1 MRIRSVAPVLAGLL
15 LISGATAATAFPALE
30 PPPAIQS
37 AVSSQASAPQD
48 DAPISVGFG
57 ARAITP
63 VGEPPAEWAPYVHP
77 HPVTGVW
84 GERWVDTADD
94 GCHPQPHRNRP
105 PAVHVDDWWNHAG
118 DNRFAGAV
126 TVRGVTIVG
135 DPQSAGKWDGIWG
148 NAGFGSRCALGAND
162 DIWARA
168 VVIDDGE
175 RSVAMVALDVVGLFG
190 IEVERARR
198 EVLARYPDMAIDEL
212 VVASTHTHQSP
223 DTMGYWGLTL
233 GVDGKYPTYQAF
245 VRSQILDAVRDAWE
259 AREPAELRVARTHFD
274 TGIRDSR
281 PPVVIDPWLHAAQF
295 VRAGDGSTIGT
306 LVRWSNHP
314 EAQGAENPLLS
325 SDFAH
330 SLRERVEDRLG
341 GTAVFFSGS
350 VGGLM
355 TPLGAD
361 VPGFGTAIS
370 WERTYALGEMVADAA
385 VEALAGAPQH
395 QVSAVEA
402 RRRAFFLDVD
412 NNALRALNI
421 AGVFDVPTYAGAD
434 SWGHPDSHEHRE
446 GVFVGYGGPQMR
458 TEMVLVRIGPMALLT
473 VPGELD
479 PELELGFVGRA
490 DCPQAH
496 TGRPPEPVIREQFDD
511 EFLWVIGLGQDEL
524 GYIVPGYDFH
534 LQHLPANDERGNGL
548 VPLGGLQATDACGVG
563 HYEETVSASSVLAP
577 WVTCVAAE
585 LAGRDP
591 WGTEPACSR
600 ENTSTRPYGIGGRP

>member
-1 MRIRSVAPVLAGLL
+1 VRIRSVAPVLAGLL
-15 LISGATAATAFPALE
+15 LISGATAATAFPAWE

-84 GERWVDTADD
+84 GERWVDTAGD

-105 PAVHVDDWWNHAG
+105 PAVHVDDWWNHTG

-148 NAGFGSRCALGAND
+148 NAGFGSRCALGAHD

-245 VRSQILDAVRDAWE
+245 VRSQILDAVREAWE

-295 VRAGDGSTIGT
+295 VAAGAGGTYRWSKRDGQGAVRSCATAAPLTVKADVTAHRVGELRMVTGPGEIFSTIANVVKSKT
-306 LVRWSNHP
+306 R
-314 EAQGAENPLLS
+314 
-325 SDFAH
+325 
-330 SLRERVEDRLG
+330 
-341 GTAVFFSGS
+341 
-350 VGGLM
+350 
-355 TPLGAD
+355 
-361 VPGFGTAIS
+361 
-370 WERTYALGEMVADAA
+370 
-385 VEALAGAPQH
+385 
-395 QVSAVEA
+395 
-402 RRRAFFLDVD
+402 
-412 NNALRALNI
+412 
-421 AGVFDVPTYAGAD
+421 AD
-434 SWGHPDSHEHRE
+434 SLTG
-446 GVFVGYGGPQMR
+446 GQVMVF
-458 TEMVLVRIGPMALLT
+458 
-473 VPGELD
+473 
-479 PELELGFVGRA
+479 
-490 DCPQAH
+490 
-496 TGRPPEPVIREQFDD
+496 
-511 EFLWVIGLGQDEL
+511 GQTQESL
-524 GYIVPGYDFH
+524 GYIIQSFEVD
-534 LQHLPANDERGNGL
+534 AA
-548 VPLGGLQATDACGVG
+548 GGVTSGTGAAE
-563 HYEETVSASSVLAP
+563 YEETFMPDRCFGDHVLD
-577 WVTCVAAE
+577 TQ
-585 LAGRDP
+585 LALLARLG
-591 WGTEPACSR
+591 
-600 ENTSTRPYGIGGRP
+600 